1 VQNFD
6 FHIPTRLVFG
16 KDTQHR
22 VGQMLQDYGYTKV
35 LLHYGGGSIKK
46 SGLYAQITASLDA
59 AGVAYAELGGVMP
72 NPRLTLAREGV
83 ELCRREGVELVLAVG
98 GGSVIDSAKAIA
110 MGVYYSG
117 DVWEIYDGFL
127 GIEKALPVATVLTIP
142 AAGSES
148 SEGTV
153 LSNEDT
159 QRKYGY
165 GNQLLRPLFSI
176 VNPELFFTLP
186 KEQLAYGVSDMMSHI
201 FERYFT
207 NTTDT
212 DLSDS
217 LCEATLR
224 TIIKNAPAAYADS
237 SDYRAWS

>member
-1 VQNFD
+1 MENFD

-110 MGVYYSG
+110 MGVY
-117 DVWEIYDGFL
+117 
-127 GIEKALPVATVLTIP
+127 
-142 AAGSES
+142 
-148 SEGTV
+148 
-153 LSNEDT
+153 
-159 QRKYGY
+159 
-165 GNQLLRPLFSI
+165 
-176 VNPELFFTLP
+176 
-186 KEQLAYGVSDMMSHI
+186 
-201 FERYFT
+201 
-207 NTTDT
+207 
-212 DLSDS
+212 
-217 LCEATLR
+217 
-224 TIIKNAPAAYADS
+224 
-237 SDYRAWS
+237 